1 MANLIIGILS
11 WLQGWS
17 AVISSIGSLILTSF
31 LVILYYRQNSIQEDQ
46 QDLLRRE
53 LNREVRQGHSETL
66 KKRIRAWHGDMDEVS
81 VPETGWF
88 SDETNLPKVQA
99 ATVDPAPP
107 ILHVAGQDPEFRVV
121 PEAIED
127 DRYLQDLLDNHAS
140 DLYKLKEEIES
151 QYSDFVEAK
160 EAFVTGYPEAT
171 AIETDSYAIRP
182 RSEFAKWV
190 FERAVMLNRAQ
201 VGREKEKLKHVAES
215 RIRGRNSANS
225 EKAMKFYSPTG
236 IDGAGPSTYEIEM
249 ASGNFEEL
257 AGQEDE
263 ILEKIVEI
271 HWTAID
277 NIGDDDL
284 YDHTVEGADI
294 LDAMAGNV
302 EELKAK
308 LVEHEGHPIYL
319 EDCEYLEE
327 VTI

>member
-1 MANLIIGILS
+1 
-11 WLQGWS
+11 
-17 AVISSIGSLILTSF
+17 
-31 LVILYYRQNSIQEDQ
+31 
-46 QDLLRRE
+46 
-53 LNREVRQGHSETL
+53 
-66 KKRIRAWHGDMDEVS
+66 MDEVS

-107 ILHVAGQDPEFRVV
+107 IIQVVGEDPEFRVV

-127 DRYLQDLLDNHAS
+127 DRYLQDLLNNHAS

-151 QYSDFVEAK
+151 QYSDFVKAK
-160 EAFVTGYPEAT
+160 EAFVTAYPEAT
-171 AIETDSYAIRP
+171 AIETDNYAIRP

-190 FERAVMLNRAQ
+190 FERAVMLNRTQIA
-201 VGREKEKLKHVAES
+201 REKEKLKDVAES
-215 RIRGRNSANS
+215 RIRGTNSANS

-236 IDGAGPSTYEIEM
+236 IDGAGPSTYEVEM
-249 ASGNFEEL
+249 ASDNFKEL
-257 AGQEDE
+257 DDHEDE
-263 ILEKIVEI
+263 IIEKIVKI

-284 YDHTVEGADI
+284 YDHAVEAADM
-294 LDAMAGNV
+294 LDSMAGNV

-327 VTI
+327 VTV